1 MHADCI
7 RVPLMTSLRN
17 GGGDGGGGADGGG
30 GDRRCEGGGV
40 GGRDTV
46 DAASLTVL
54 ADIAVASECNHADC
68 GGQAEGGYRAASSAA
83 AG

>member
-1 MHADCI
+1 
-7 RVPLMTSLRN
+7 MTSLRN

-83 AG
+83 VG